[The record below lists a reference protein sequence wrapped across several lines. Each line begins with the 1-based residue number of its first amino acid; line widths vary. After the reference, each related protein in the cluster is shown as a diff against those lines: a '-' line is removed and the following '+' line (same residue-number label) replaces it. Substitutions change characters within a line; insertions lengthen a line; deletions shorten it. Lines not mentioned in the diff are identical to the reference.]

1 MRFYA
6 LCHARN
12 KRTLTARLEAV
23 RYAEGK
29 GNGSTAQFNIV
40 RAVSFGNQCIG
51 EAVRHF
57 TV

>member
-1 MRFYA
+1 M
-6 LCHARN
+6 CHVRN
-12 KRTLTARLEAV
+12 KRTFTARLEAV

-40 RAVSFGNQCIG
+40 RAVPFGNQCIG